1 MGRSILAVVLGYV
14 VMFAFVFLTF
24 SGAYLAMGAD
34 GAFQPGTYEASTQW
48 LVVSFVLGFIGAMA
62 GGCTAVWIAR
72 RMKAA
77 HALAVVV
84 LVLGFALAGA
94 MAMAP
99 TDTRPTMRTGDV
111 PNLEA
116 MQNARQPM
124 WVALLNP
131 LVGAIGVLIGARMK
145 GAPAA

>member
-1 MGRSILAVVLGYV
+1 MGRLILAVVLGYA

-24 SGAYLAMGAD
+24 SAAYLAMGTD
-34 GAFQPGTYEASTQW
+34 GAFQPGTYEASMQW

-62 GGCTAVWIAR
+62 GGCTAVWIAQ
-72 RMKAA
+72 RMKAG
-77 HALAVVV
+77 HALALVV

-99 TDTRPTMRTGDV
+99 ADTRPTVRTGDV
-111 PNLEA
+111 PNFEA

-131 LVGAIGVLIGARMK
+131 LVGAIGVIVGARMK
-145 GAPAA
+145 GAPTA

>member
-1 MGRSILAVVLGYV
+1 MGRSILAVILGYV
-14 VMFAFVFLTF
+14 VMFVVVFLTF
-24 SGAYLAMGAD
+24 SGAYLVMGTD

-48 LVVSFVLGFIGAMA
+48 LVVSFILAFIAAIA

-72 RMKAA
+72 KMAPA
-77 HALAVVV
+77 YVLAGIA
-84 LVLGFALAGA
+84 LVLGFAMAGA

-99 TDTRPTMRTGDV
+99 ADSRPTVRTGDV

-131 LVGAIGVLIGARMK
+131 LLGAIGVVVGARMK
-145 GAPAA
+145 GALSA

>member
-1 MGRSILAVVLGYV
+1 MGRLILAVVLGYV

-24 SGAYLAMGAD
+24 SGAYLVMGAD

-72 RMKAA
+72 KMTPA
-77 HALAVVV
+77 HALAVVA
-84 LVLGFALAGA
+84 LILGFAMAGA

-99 TDTRPTMRTGDV
+99 ADSRPTVRTGDV
-111 PNLEA
+111 PSMEA

-131 LVGAIGVLIGARMK
+131 LVGAIGVIVGARMK